1 MEVPWHLYLV
11 LNVILI
17 FLIRHQAV
25 HNAVLRELS
34 KPRSPLRRT
43 QYVLKHLV
51 DLYFGLMVLGWSLDF
66 ISKDMAFVQ
75 YNVKIAQFTLYPWFV
90 VPIVIAVATRPFLSS
105 ILYLAVIVTF
115 IAFAVGPEYVTFF
128 E

>member
-1 MEVPWHLYLV
+1 MA
-11 LNVILI
+11 LI
-17 FLIRHQAV
+17 SCPECNSHI
-25 HNAVLRELS
+25 S
-34 KPRSPLRRT
+34 DTSPSCPQCGFERT
-43 QYVLKHLV
+43 EEAKIAASPYQYVLKHLV
-51 DLYFGLMVLGWSLDF
+51 DLYFGLMVVGWSLDF

-90 VPIVIAVATRPFLSS
+90 VPIVIAAATRPFLNS

-115 IAFAVGPEYVTFF
+115 IAFAFGPEYVTFF

>member
-1 MEVPWHLYLV
+1 MA
-11 LNVILI
+11 LI
-17 FLIRHQAV
+17 SCPECNSHISDTSPSCPQCGFDKTEQAKM
-25 HNAVLRELS
+25 AA
-34 KPRSPLRRT
+34 SP
-43 QYVLKHLV
+43 YPEVLKHLV
-51 DLYFGLMVLGWSLDF
+51 DIYFGLMLLGWSLDF

-90 VPIVIAVATRPFLSS
+90 VPIVIAVATRPFLNS

-115 IAFAVGPEYVTFF
+115 IAFAYGPEYVVFF

>member
-1 MEVPWHLYLV
+1 ML
-11 LNVILI
+11 
-17 FLIRHQAV
+17 
-25 HNAVLRELS
+25 
-34 KPRSPLRRT
+34 
-43 QYVLKHLV
+43 
-51 DLYFGLMVLGWSLDF
+51 LGWSLDF

-90 VPIVIAVATRPFLSS
+90 VPIVIAVVTRPFLSS
-105 ILYLAVIVTF
+105 ILYVAVIVTF

>member
-1 MEVPWHLYLV
+1 MA
-11 LNVILI
+11 LI
-17 FLIRHQAV
+17 SCPECNSHI
-25 HNAVLRELS
+25 S
-34 KPRSPLRRT
+34 DTSPSCPQCGFERT
-43 QYVLKHLV
+43 EEAKIAASPYQYVLKHLV
-51 DLYFGLMVLGWSLDF
+51 DLYFGLMVVGWSLDF

-90 VPIVIAVATRPFLSS
+90 VPIVIAVATRPFLNS

-115 IAFAVGPEYVTFF
+115 IAFAFGPEYVTFF

>member
-1 MEVPWHLYLV
+1 MA
-11 LNVILI
+11 LI
-17 FLIRHQAV
+17 SCPECNSHI
-25 HNAVLRELS
+25 S
-34 KPRSPLRRT
+34 DTSPSCPQCGFERT
-43 QYVLKHLV
+43 EEAKIAASPYQYVLKHLV
-51 DLYFGLMVLGWSLDF
+51 DLYFGLMLLGWSCDF

-90 VPIVIAVATRPFLSS
+90 VPIVIAAATRPFLNS

-115 IAFAVGPEYVTFF
+115 IAFAFGPEYVTFF

>member
-1 MEVPWHLYLV
+1 MA
-11 LNVILI
+11 LI
-17 FLIRHQAV
+17 SCPECNSHF
-25 HNAVLRELS
+25 S
-34 KPRSPLRRT
+34 DTSPSCPQCGFERT
-43 QYVLKHLV
+43 EEAKIAASPYQYVLKHLV
-51 DLYFGLMVLGWSLDF
+51 DLYFGLMVVGWSLDF

-90 VPIVIAVATRPFLSS
+90 VPIVIAVATRPFLNS

-115 IAFAVGPEYVTFF
+115 IAFAFGPEYVTFF

>member
-1 MEVPWHLYLV
+1 MALISCPECNSHISDTSPSCPQCGFERAEQAEIAASPTRYMLTALVELYC
-11 LNVILI
+11 
-17 FLIRHQAV
+17 FLIA
-25 HNAVLRELS
+25 L
-34 KPRSPLRRT
+34 
-43 QYVLKHLV
+43 
-51 DLYFGLMVLGWSLDF
+51 GLLLDF

-90 VPIVIAVATRPFLSS
+90 VPIVIAAATRPFLNS

-115 IAFAVGPEYVTFF
+115 IAFAFGPEYVTFF